1 MRIARIIGNVTLS
14 QRLPD
19 LRAGSLLLA
28 EPLDGDAVRSPGA
41 SARRSSPAP
50 ESLVV
55 FDELGAGEGQLI
67 AVSEGA
73 EATMPFYPARIPIDA
88 YAAAII
94 DTVHI
99 DEKKPQATAAKP
111 RR

>member
-1 MRIARIIGNVTLS
+1 
-14 QRLPD
+14 LPE

-28 EPLDGDAVRSPGA
+28 ELLDGDAVRSPGV
-41 SARRSSPAP
+41 SGRRSSPAP

-67 AVSEGA
+67 AVSEGR
-73 EATMPFYPARIPIDA
+73 EATMPFYPEKMPIDA

-94 DTVHI
+94 DNVHI
-99 DEKKPQATAAKP
+99 DEKPRANAAEP